1 MEGQYDEGK
10 FSNSKYSNLSS
21 FDNPIKS
28 ILDTLLYFKCILLCL
43 TCKTVPIIKPYDSD
57 FQRAF
62 VLCKCD
68 EEGKKMSYEE
78 ILEEFLL
85 KEEGNNALDEYIK
98 CFNHE
103 EVFEYYC
110 ENHEI
115 HLCEKCYLSHKCQIK
130 YVLNFQNLKYEIEEK
145 INYINKVFSNLD
157 ESFILVKNII
167 YILLQQYNKY
177 PNYNINKSLNNFFWS
192 FFIIEEEKSPNKDN
206 NQILISSKVLDF
218 SHSQINTFGF
228 LKNKE
233 LSNLKELKLENNKL
247 NNSQIPI
254 FKILKCKNLEILNL
268 ALNHFTDYLLLTVI
282 ENFPNLINLDL
293 NTNRLYENV
302 EALKNKTFPYYSIKK
317 LNLSNGVF
325 SNDTINFISSL
336 LFKNLKDLNLSSND
350 LNSLSFIRHIN
361 FENEKNSIEKL
372 KLYNNEISIDKIK
385 DEDIEY
391 LNTIYLNLKL
401 VILEKDYPIE
411 YKTKKYLRFKIICF
425 DKEKITNFL
434 LDKYVEKENKNR
446 TKILPDYQI
455 FYNSKIE

>member
-1 MEGQYDEGK
+1 M
-10 FSNSKYSNLSS
+10 
-21 FDNPIKS
+21 
-28 ILDTLLYFKCILLCL
+28 
-43 TCKTVPIIKPYDSD
+43 
-57 FQRAF
+57 
-62 VLCKCD
+62 
-68 EEGKKMSYEE
+68 
-78 ILEEFLL
+78 
-85 KEEGNNALDEYIK
+85 
-98 CFNHE
+98 
-103 EVFEYYC
+103 
-110 ENHEI
+110 
-115 HLCEKCYLSHKCQIK
+115 
-130 YVLNFQNLKYEIEEK
+130 
-145 INYINKVFSNLD
+145 
-157 ESFILVKNII
+157 
-167 YILLQQYNKY
+167 
-177 PNYNINKSLNNFFWS
+177 
-192 FFIIEEEKSPNKDN
+192 
-206 NQILISSKVLDF
+206 
-218 SHSQINTFGF
+218 
-228 LKNKE
+228 
-233 LSNLKELKLENNKL
+233 
-247 NNSQIPI
+247 
-254 FKILKCKNLEILNL
+254 KCKNLEILNL

-293 NTNRLYENV
+293 NTNRLYENI
-302 EALKNKTFPYYSIKK
+302 EALKNGTTQYYSIKK

-372 KLYNNEISIDKIK
+372 KLYYNEISVDKIK
-385 DEDIEY
+385 DKDIEY